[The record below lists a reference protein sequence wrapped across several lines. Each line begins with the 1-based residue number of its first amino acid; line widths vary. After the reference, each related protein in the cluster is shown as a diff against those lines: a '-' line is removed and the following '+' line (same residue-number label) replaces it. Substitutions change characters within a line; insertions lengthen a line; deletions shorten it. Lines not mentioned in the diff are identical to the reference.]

1 MSASQKRNLDSSPSQ
16 ETSTDPDHSS
26 KKPRRSGRLQAKAS
40 SSIAMRDTTPPTP
53 LVDAERTPKQENFLQ
68 ATGTAATTSPSPVR
82 SPSQANWEATQ
93 MATQVASQFVMPVA
107 ENSDV
112 WGYLLPLDMDKSLG
126 LNDVLTLR
134 KRGACDDEA
143 GSSSKKQRGRG
154 GGADKSGKGAPSG
167 YLIGRHQECDLRLTQ
182 PTVSNR
188 HCVIFREVSG
198 KTSKAIIEDLSA
210 NGTFIGGSVVGRNN
224 RRELRNG
231 DEIRLVDGARFMFR
245 YPQQQATGSFSD
257 NFEIPANGTL
267 GSGHFATVFVAI
279 EKSTGNKYAV
289 KVFKK
294 RRKDDG
300 RGQMGLQQEIAVLMS
315 VHHSNVLC
323 LKETFDED
331 DGIYLILEL
340 AGEGELFNLIIE
352 KGKLSEDE
360 TRKIFVQLLSGLK
373 YLHERNIVHRDIKPE
388 NILLTDKNLT
398 CKLADFGLA
407 KIIGE
412 DSFTTSLCGTPSY
425 VAPEILMPSRNRKY
439 TKAVDIWSLGVV
451 LYICLC
457 GFPPFSDEL
466 APPNLRDQIKEGRFD
481 YPSPYWDSVGDAA
494 LDLID
499 RMLTVDADERITVE
513 EALEHPWVLNKSF
526 NPGMSTDSDAS
537 LAGHMQSLK
546 VRRRGIDRERTLIAD
561 MMKDGGAEGGTVMG
575 AKVAARPDTLNG
587 TKPGKREAVGEG
599 EAFVNLGKD
608 GAAEPLFSDPVVDET
623 ATNEKDEEKLL

>member
-1 MSASQKRNLDSSPSQ
+1 MSASQKRNFDSSPSQ
-16 ETSTDPDHSS
+16 EVAADPNHSS
-26 KKPRRSGRLQAKAS
+26 KKPRRSGRLQAKV
-40 SSIAMRDTTPPTP
+40 SSIAVIREPTPPTP
-53 LVDAERTPKQENFLQ
+53 LINNNDNNDNENNLKTPKQEHFFK
-68 ATGTAATTSPSPVR
+68 ATGTAATTSPSPAP

-93 MATQVASQFVMPVA
+93 LATQVASQFVVPPA

-126 LNDVLTLR
+126 LGDVLTLK
-134 KRGACDDEA
+134 KRSACDDEPASVVA
-143 GSSSKKQRGRG
+143 GFKKPRGRPAAG
-154 GGADKSGKGAPSG
+154 KAKGAPSG

-198 KTSKAIIEDLSA
+198 KTSKAIIEDLSS
-210 NGTFIGGSVVGRNN
+210 NGTFIGGSNVGRNN

-231 DEIRLVDGARFMFR
+231 DEIKLVDGVRFMFR

-257 NFEIPANGTL
+257 NFEIPSNGTL

-279 EKSTGNKYAV
+279 EKSTGVKYAV

-315 VHHSNVLC
+315 VHHPNVLC

-340 AGEGELFNLIIE
+340 ASQGELFNLIIE

-360 TRKIFVQLLSGLK
+360 TRKLFLQLLNGLK

-513 EALEHPWVLNKSF
+513 EALEHPWVLNKPF

-537 LAGHMQSLK
+537 LAGHMQGLQ
-546 VRRRGIDRERTLIAD
+546 VRRRGLDRERTLIAD
-561 MMKDGGAEGGTVMG
+561 MMRDGGG
-575 AKVAARPDTLNG
+575 AAAKEKAGKDTLNDQEVEEP
-587 TKPGKREAVGEG
+587 TKY
-599 EAFVNLGKD
+599 
-608 GAAEPLFSDPVVDET
+608 
-623 ATNEKDEEKLL
+623 

>member
-1 MSASQKRNLDSSPSQ
+1 MSTNKRNLPSSPSQ
-16 ETSTDPDHSS
+16 GEAATDDPHSA
-26 KKPRRSGRLQAKAS
+26 KKPRRSGRLLAKAETS
-40 SSIAMRDTTPPTP
+40 SLPDRESTPPTP
-53 LVDAERTPKQENFLQ
+53 LVDNLKTPRQENFPAQTTDVTEGPSSPLQ
-68 ATGTAATTSPSPVR
+68 PF
-82 SPSQANWEATQ
+82 EATQ
-93 MATQVASQFVMPVA
+93 LATQVASQFVAPSSDS
-107 ENSDV
+107 SDV
-112 WGYLLPLDMDKSLG
+112 WGYLIPLDMDKSYGLG
-126 LNDVLTLR
+126 DVLTLR
-134 KRGACDDEA
+134 KR
-143 GSSSKKQRGRG
+143 SSCNDGETSDSSRRTGRGRS
-154 GGADKSGKGAPSG
+154 GAGCPPGGKGAPSG
-167 YLIGRHQECDLRLTQ
+167 YLIGRHLECDLRLSQ

-188 HCVIFREVSG
+188 HCVIFREISG
-198 KTSKAIIEDLSA
+198 RATKAIIEDLSS
-210 NGTFIGGSVVGRNN
+210 NGTWIGGSIVGRNN

-231 DEIRLVDGARFMFR
+231 DEIKLVDGVRFMFR

-257 NFEIPANGTL
+257 YFEIPANGTL

-279 EKSTGNKYAV
+279 EKSTGQKYAV

-315 VHHSNVLC
+315 VHHPNVLC
-323 LKETFDED
+323 LKETFDEE

-340 AGEGELFNLIIE
+340 ASEGELFNLIIE

-360 TRKIFVQLLSGLK
+360 TRKLYNQLLNGLK
-373 YLHERNIVHRDIKPE
+373 YLHERNVVHRDIKPE

-481 YPSPYWDSVGDAA
+481 YPSPYWDTVGDAA

-499 RMLTVDADERITVE
+499 RMLTVDPDERITVE
-513 EALEHPWVLNKSF
+513 EALEHPWVTNKPF
-526 NPGMSTDSDAS
+526 NPAMSTDSDAS
-537 LAGHMQSLK
+537 LAGHMQGLA
-546 VRRRGIDRERTLIAD
+546 VRRTKLERERTLIAD
-561 MMKDGGAEGGTVMG
+561 MVKESAVAESKQELDGEEEI
-575 AKVAARPDTLNG
+575 PNG
-587 TKPGKREAVGEG
+587 K
-599 EAFVNLGKD
+599 
-608 GAAEPLFSDPVVDET
+608 
-623 ATNEKDEEKLL
+623 NEI

>member
-1 MSASQKRNLDSSPSQ
+1 MSTQKRNLPSSPSQ
-16 ETSTDPDHSS
+16 EHSSDDPHES
-26 KKPRRSGRLQAKAS
+26 KKPRRSGRLQAKHDAS
-40 SSIAMRDTTPPTP
+40 SLPGPRPSTPPTP
-53 LVDAERTPKQENFLQ
+53 TVDADGALLRTPRQETFSTRTT
-68 ATGTAATTSPSPVR
+68 ATGSPAQLPSSAPSSP
-82 SPSQANWEATQ
+82 QQTFEATQ
-93 MATQVASQFVMPVA
+93 LATQVASQVLQPVPDS
-107 ENSDV
+107 SDI
-112 WGYLLPLDMDKSLG
+112 WGYLIPLDMDKSYGLG
-126 LNDVLTLR
+126 DVLTLR
-134 KRGACDDEA
+134 KRSSCDDAPPAE
-143 GSSSKKQRGRG
+143 GKRGRG
-154 GGADKSGKGAPSG
+154 RGASAGCGDGKSKGAPGG
-167 YLIGRHQECDLRLTQ
+167 YLVGRHAECDLRLTQ

-198 KTSKAIIEDLSA
+198 KTSKAIVEDLSS
-210 NGTFIGGSVVGRNN
+210 NGTWIGGSIIGRNN

-231 DEIRLVDGARFMFR
+231 DEIKLVDGVRFMFR
-245 YPQQQATGSFSD
+245 YPQQQVIGSFSD
-257 NFEIPANGTL
+257 YFEIPANGTL
-267 GSGHFATVFVAI
+267 GAGHFATVFVAI
-279 EKSTGNKYAV
+279 EKSTGQKYAV

-315 VHHSNVLC
+315 VHHPNVLC

-331 DGIYLILEL
+331 DGIYLVLEL
-340 AGEGELFNLIIE
+340 ASEGELFNLIIE
-352 KGKLSEDE
+352 KGKLSEEE
-360 TRKIFVQLLSGLK
+360 TRKLFSQLLSGLK

-439 TKAVDIWSLGVV
+439 TKAVDMWSLGVV

-499 RMLTVDADERITVE
+499 RMLTVDPEERITVE
-513 EALEHPWVLNKSF
+513 EALEHPWVLNTAF
-526 NPGMSTDSDAS
+526 NPAQSTDSDAS
-537 LAGHMQSLK
+537 LAGHMSGLA
-546 VRRRGIDRERTLIAD
+546 VRRTKLDRERTLIAD
-561 MMKDGGAEGGTVMG
+561 MVKEGAGGDAY
-575 AKVAARPDTLNG
+575 AKRPEPVNG
-587 TKPGKREAVGEG
+587 TKPALREAVGEG
-599 EAFVNLGKD
+599 DAFVTLGGG
-608 GAAEPLFSDPVVDET
+608 GAAAPLFSSEREPTPGE
-623 ATNEKDEEKLL
+623 

>member
-16 ETSTDPDHSS
+16 EPLTDSNQHSS

-40 SSIAMRDTTPPTP
+40 SIVPIRDTSPPTP
-53 LVDAERTPKQENFLQ
+53 LVDNLKTPKQEHFFQ
-68 ATGTAATTSPSPVR
+68 ATGTAATSTPSPGP

-93 MATQVASQFVMPVA
+93 LATQVASQFVVPPA

-112 WGYLLPLDMDKSLG
+112 WGYLLPLDMDRSLG
-126 LNDVLTLR
+126 LGDVLTLK
-134 KRGACDDEA
+134 KRSACDDEP
-143 GSSSKKQRGRG
+143 GTVFKKPRGRAG
-154 GGADKSGKGAPSG
+154 DKSGGKGAPSG
-167 YLIGRHQECDLRLTQ
+167 YLIGRHQECDLRLAQ

-198 KTSKAIIEDLSA
+198 KTSKAIIEDLSS

-231 DEIRLVDGARFMFR
+231 DEIKLVDGVRFMFR

-279 EKSTGNKYAV
+279 EKSTGQKYAV

-315 VHHSNVLC
+315 VHHPNVLC

-340 AGEGELFNLIIE
+340 ASEGELFNLIIE

-360 TRKIFVQLLSGLK
+360 TRKVFLQLLGGLK

-439 TKAVDIWSLGVV
+439 SKAVDIWSLGVV

-513 EALEHPWVLNKSF
+513 EALEHPWVLNKPF

-537 LAGHMQSLK
+537 LAGHMQSLQ
-546 VRRRGIDRERTLIAD
+546 VRRRGLERERTLIAD
-561 MMKDGGAEGGTVMG
+561 MMREGGATTVG
-575 AKVAARPDTLNG
+575 IKTAGKPEPSNG
-587 TKPGKREAVGEG
+587 
-599 EAFVNLGKD
+599 D
-608 GAAEPLFSDPVVDET
+608 
-623 ATNEKDEEKLL
+623 

>member
-1 MSASQKRNLDSSPSQ
+1 MSTQKRNLPPSPSQ
-16 ETSTDPDHSS
+16 ENGKAVDDSHSS
-26 KKPRRSGRLQAKAS
+26 KKPRRSGRLQAKQE
-40 SSIAMRDTTPPTP
+40 SSIARETTPPTP
-53 LVDAERTPKQENFLQ
+53 LVDNGQLKTPQQDTFSTRT
-68 ATGTAATTSPSPVR
+68 TTNSSPSRIPSSLPS
-82 SPSQANWEATQ
+82 SPAQGFEATQ
-93 MATQVASQFVMPVA
+93 LATQVASQFVQPA
-107 ENSDV
+107 ADSSDV
-112 WGYLLPLDMDKSLG
+112 WGYLIPLDMDKSLG
-126 LNDVLTLR
+126 LGDVLTLK
-134 KRGACDDEA
+134 KRSACNDGEA
-143 GSSSKKQRGRG
+143 SDSAKRTGRGRTG
-154 GGADKSGKGAPSG
+154 FPDKTSRGAPSG
-167 YLIGRHQECDLRLTQ
+167 YLIGRHLECDLRLSQ

-198 KTSKAIIEDLSA
+198 RTSKAIIEDLSS

-224 RRELRNG
+224 RRELRHG
-231 DEIRLVDGARFMFR
+231 DEIKLVDGVRFMFR
-245 YPQQQATGSFSD
+245 YPQQQATGTFAD
-257 NFEIPANGTL
+257 YFEIPANGTL

-279 EKSTGNKYAV
+279 EKSTGQKYAV

-315 VHHSNVLC
+315 VHHPNVLC
-323 LKETFDED
+323 LKETFDEEE
-331 DGIYLILEL
+331 GIYLILEL
-340 AGEGELFNLIIE
+340 ASEGELFNLIIE
-352 KGKLSEDE
+352 KGKLTEDE
-360 TRKIFVQLLSGLK
+360 TRKLFLQLLGGLK

-481 YPSPYWDSVGDAA
+481 YPSPYWDSIGDSA

-499 RMLTVDADERITVE
+499 RMLTVDPEERITVE
-513 EALEHPWVLNKSF
+513 EALEHAWVQNKPF
-526 NPGMSTDSDAS
+526 DPAQSTDSDAS
-537 LAGHMQSLK
+537 LAGHMRNLV
-546 VRRRGIDRERTLIAD
+546 VRRSVNRERTLIAE
-561 MMKDGGAEGGTVMG
+561 MVKDNAESN
-575 AKVAARPDTLNG
+575 APKPQPLNG
-587 TKPGKREAVGEG
+587 TKPAIREAAGERD
-599 EAFVNLGKD
+599 AFVNLGKG
-608 GAAEPLFSDPVVDET
+608 GAAEPLFAERDTTPT
-623 ATNEKDEEKLL
+623 GKDEH